1 VVLGE
6 FGLRVE
12 EADMA
17 QADMARFIEA
27 QLEVETLVIAQ
38 GRMDRAEE
46 LINEDPGLDD
56 EQRAA
61 LWLYGWSLLP
71 PDRQRCMALSYMQNL
86 EADRWS
92 VT

>member
-1 VVLGE
+1 
-6 FGLRVE
+6 
-12 EADMA
+12 MA
-17 QADMARFIEA
+17 SFIEA

-38 GRMDRAEE
+38 GRLDGAEE

-56 EQRAA
+56 EQKGA

-71 PDRQRCMALSYMQNL
+71 PAHQQSMALSYMQEL

-92 VT
+92 MT

>member
-1 VVLGE
+1 
-6 FGLRVE
+6 
-12 EADMA
+12 
-17 QADMARFIEA
+17 MARFIEA

-38 GRMDRAEE
+38 GRIDGAEE

-56 EQRAA
+56 EQKAA

-71 PDRQRCMALSYMQNL
+71 PAHQQCMALSYMQNL
-86 EADRWS
+86 EADRWA

>member
-1 VVLGE
+1 
-6 FGLRVE
+6 
-12 EADMA
+12 
-17 QADMARFIEA
+17 MARSIEA

-38 GRMDRAEE
+38 GRIDGAEE
-46 LINEDPGLDD
+46 LINEDSGLDD
-56 EQRAA
+56 EQKAA

-71 PDRQRCMALSYMQNL
+71 TARQRRMALSYLQNL